1 MARHAIRTA
10 GEVKK
15 LTLTPDK
22 SAWKADGMDLMHIR
36 VKAVDKNGVQ
46 CPQASDMLTF
56 SVDGDAEIVAV
67 DNGDIASNEPF
78 TGNKRSLYHGSALV
92 ILRSGNKGGKV
103 KVTVTDGQRKAST
116 TIATA
121 DKG

>member
-1 MARHAIRTA
+1 
-10 GEVKK
+10 
-15 LTLTPDK
+15 
-22 SAWKADGMDLMHIR
+22 MDLMHIR